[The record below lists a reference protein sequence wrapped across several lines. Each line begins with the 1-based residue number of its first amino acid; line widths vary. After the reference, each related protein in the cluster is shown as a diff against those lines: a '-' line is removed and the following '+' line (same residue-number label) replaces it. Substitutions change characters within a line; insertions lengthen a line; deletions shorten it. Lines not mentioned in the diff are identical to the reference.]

1 MLQTEEKTATEA
13 LEIPDKVKITGGK
26 PLKGEVTLAAAKNSV
41 SKIMVATLLTA
52 ETCVIHNAPEIED
65 VEIITELIQKLGG
78 EVTLENKTL
87 TIRTPEIEL
96 PSDEA
101 LLPLGK
107 RSRIPPL
114 ACGPMLARTKKAIIP
129 MPGGC
134 NIGSRPI
141 NFHIEALKALGARV
155 EEQPESYH
163 LSVEENL
170 KGAKI
175 ELPYP
180 SVGSTEQVLLSS
192 VLADGVTELT
202 NAAVEPEIID
212 LIAVLQKMGAI
223 IAVDTDRVITVTGVK
238 KLNGFTHTPV
248 PDRLEAASWACA
260 AALTNGRIV
269 VHGANQ
275 LHMMTFLNAYR
286 QIGGGFDIQDDGIT
300 FYRQNH
306 ELHSISLETDVY
318 PGFSTD
324 YQQPFVVVLTQAKGT
339 SVIHETVYEERFGY
353 VDSINKM
360 GAQIQLY
367 NNCLGSRECR
377 YDGTSYLHSAS
388 ITGPTKLHG
397 ANITVPD
404 LRAGFSYVI
413 AALAA
418 EGESEIDNYSL
429 LSRGYENLTEKL
441 RSLGADIV
449 EIN

>member
-1 MLQTEEKTATEA
+1 
-13 LEIPDKVKITGGK
+13 
-26 PLKGEVTLAAAKNSV
+26 
-41 SKIMVATLLTA
+41 MVATLLSA
-52 ETCVIHNAPEIED
+52 EPSVIENVPDIED
-65 VEIITELIQKLGG
+65 VEIVSQMIEALGG
-78 EVTLENKTL
+78 TVTKEDKKL
-87 TIRTPEIEL
+87 TIQTPEITL
-96 PSDEA
+96 PRDED
-101 LLPLGK
+101 LLIYGK

-114 ACGPMLARTKKAIIP
+114 FCGPMLARTKKATIP

-134 NIGSRPI
+134 NIGNRPI
-141 NFHIEALKALGARV
+141 NFHIEALKALGAQI

-163 LSVEENL
+163 LTVKESL

-223 IAVDTDRVITVTGVK
+223 IAVDTDRVITITGVK
-238 KLNGFTHTPV
+238 KLGGYTHQPI

-260 AALTNGRIV
+260 AALTNGRIFV
-269 VHGANQ
+269 RGANQ
-275 LHMMTFLNAYR
+275 LHMMTFLNSYR
-286 QIGGGFDIQDDGIT
+286 QIGGGFDITDDGIT
-300 FYRQNH
+300 FYRENH

-353 VDSINKM
+353 VDSLNKM

-367 NNCLGSRECR
+367 NNCLGGRECR
-377 YDGTSYLHSAS
+377 YAGTSYLHSAS

-418 EGESEIDNYSL
+418 VGESEIDNFSL
-429 LSRGYENLTEKL
+429 LSRGYENLVEKL
-441 RSLGADIV
+441 RSLGA
-449 EIN
+449 EIQEI